1 MQVTRFSS
9 TPDGYMRDVRNI
21 GISAHIDSGKTT
33 LTERILY
40 YTGKIGEIHDVR
52 GKDGV
57 GAKMDSM
64 DLEREKGIT
73 IQSAAT
79 YCHWGDKNINIID
92 TPGHVDFTIEVE
104 RALRVLDGAILVLC
118 GVSGVQSQTLT
129 VDRQMKRY
137 AVPRVAFVNKLD
149 RSGANPW
156 KALQGVRKELRL
168 AVAPLQIPI
177 GLEND
182 FEGVVDIITR
192 EATRFEGVNGVKVV
206 RYPCPEHLVGEMEE
220 KRTELIEIL
229 AELDETI
236 GELFLNDE
244 EPSIDQIHDAVRR
257 QTINLN
263 FVPMFMGSAYKNKA
277 VQLLLD
283 GVVRYLP
290 CPAEVDSVGLDLD
303 NKEAPVALKC
313 APEGPLVML
322 AFKLQE
328 SRYGQLTYLRIYQGK
343 FTKGQT
349 IFNMKTGKKVR
360 VPRIVRM
367 HSNDMIDVESAGA
380 GDVVAVFGVECASMD
395 TFTDGTVNI
404 AMNSMFIPKP
414 VMSLACKTKE
424 SSMNA
429 NFSKAMGR
437 FTREDPT
444 LRIAVDDKT
453 KETVLSGMGELH
465 LDIYIER
472 LRREYNVDVITGAPA
487 VSYKETITQRAEFNY
502 LHKKQ
507 SGGSGQYARV
517 MGYIVPLTDEEIEDG
532 MESDFENA
540 CIGNNIP
547 PEFMISCEKGAKKSF
562 ARGGLAGFPMTG
574 VRVVLTDGA
583 AHAVDSNDMAF
594 QLAMQYGIREA
605 MKESRSQILE
615 PMMNC
620 EVMSPADFQGT
631 IVAGINKRGGMVLNS
646 DMSDDGS
653 QVNIGAEVPLAVM
666 FGYSTDLRSST
677 QGKAEFSMEYK
688 QHSPVQRDVQENLIK
703 KFLEGIKDE

>member
-1 MQVTRFSS
+1 MSH
-9 TPDGYMRDVRNI
+9 VRNI

-40 YTGKIGEIHDVR
+40 YTGRINEIHDVR

-79 YCHWGDKNINIID
+79 FASWGDNAINIID

-137 AVPRVAFVNKLD
+137 KVPRIAFVNKLD
-149 RSGANPW
+149 RTGANPW
-156 KALQGVRKELRL
+156 KALKGIRKDLRL
-168 AVAPLQIPI
+168 AVAPVQIPI
-177 GLEND
+177 GLEGE
-182 FEGVVDIITR
+182 FEGVVDVITR
-192 EATRFEGVNGVKVV
+192 EATRFEGINGIKVT
-206 RYPCPEHLVGEMEE
+206 RYQCPAHLKEE
-220 KRTELIEIL
+220 CERRRTELVEAL
-229 AELDETI
+229 VELDEPLQ
-236 GELFLNDE
+236 EVYLNDE
-244 EPSIDQIHDAVRR
+244 VPTDAQIKAAVRR
-257 QTINLN
+257 QTIART
-263 FVPMFMGSAYKNKA
+263 FVPLFMGSAYKNKG

-283 GVVRYLP
+283 GVIDYLP
-290 CPAEVDSVGLDLD
+290 SPAEAENVALDID
-303 NKEAPVALKC
+303 QKEAPVPLPC
-313 APEGPLVML
+313 DDSGPLVAL

-328 SRYGQLTYLRIYQGK
+328 SRYGQLTYIRLYSGRL
-343 FTKGQT
+343 TKGQT
-349 IFNMKTGKKVR
+349 IHNVKTGKKVR
-360 VPRIVRM
+360 VPRLARM
-367 HSNDMIDVESAGA
+367 HSSEMVDVDSAGA

-395 TFTDGTVNI
+395 TFTDGKVNY
-404 AMNSMFIPKP
+404 AMNSMFVPKP

-424 SSMNA
+424 SSMNS
-429 NFSKAMGR
+429 NFAKAMGR

-444 LRIAVDDKT
+444 LRIAVDEMT

-465 LDIYIER
+465 LQIYIER
-472 LRREYNVDVITGAPA
+472 LKREYNVECVTGAPA
-487 VSYKETITQRAEFNY
+487 VNFKETITARGDFNY

-517 MGYIVPLTDEEIEDG
+517 IGYVEPLEEEEILAGKEF
-532 MESDFENA
+532 EFENGL
-540 CIGNNIP
+540 IGNNIP
-547 PEFMISCEKGAKKSF
+547 PEFVVSCEKGATKACSK
-562 ARGGLAGFPMTG
+562 GVLAGFPLSG

-594 QLAMQYGIREA
+594 QLAMQYGIREGA
-605 MKESRSQILE
+605 KNAQAQIME
-615 PMMNC
+615 PVMTL
-620 EVMSPADFQGT
+620 EVMSPAEFQGT
-631 IVAGINKRGGMVLNS
+631 IVGGINKRNGIVLNS

-653 QVNIGAEVPLAVM
+653 QVTLTAEVPLAGM

-688 QHSPVQRDVQENLIK
+688 AHAAVMRDVQEKLISDFASK
-703 KFLEGIKDE
+703 NKDE